1 MKRLVE
7 FPLQGGGTVVV
18 EVDEPEPEGGTVRA
32 ARPGEVV
39 EKALCT
45 FEDALS
51 ALRPTVEGLIAK
63 LAALSDPPDQT
74 EVEFGL
80 KLSARAGAV
89 LASAD
94 AEGNYKLKLT
104 WKREPKQS

>member
-7 FPLQGGGTVVV
+7 FPLQAGGTVVV
-18 EVDEPEPEGGTVRA
+18 EVDEPEPEGGTERA

-39 EKALCT
+39 EKAFGT

-51 ALRPTVEGLIAK
+51 TVRPTVEGLIAK

-80 KLSARAGAV
+80 KLTAKVGAV

-94 AEGNYKLKLT
+94 AEANYKLKLT
-104 WKREPKQS
+104 WKRTSQGS